1 MEKKNQMTK
10 ININEAQFVSL
21 FGGKPSVVDNF
32 YQDKEYPDFTISN
45 ERMNKSRDVWYP
57 FYRDRYNEDKSKII
71 HHIAFYTTMRMLD
84 NGKKIPYSGGAKIYH
99 SIKNIPFSRDQ
110 VEWVEKK
117 IQKKYGNYSLEE
129 LYDQMIID
137 SEKGFYESDMN
148 SKNSVLKLL
157 KDGFFDQYLNGSLKD
172 VALWSVGRLNDTS
185 DMLSWLYS
193 KNKFTKKLNYNT
205 VMDYLK
211 KNCDEIADS
220 NNSFMGD
227 DIFIALSWIENS
239 LSKLNRVPTNKGTD

>member
-1 MEKKNQMTK
+1 M
-10 ININEAQFVSL
+10 
-21 FGGKPSVVDNF
+21 
-32 YQDKEYPDFTISN
+32 
-45 ERMNKSRDVWYP
+45 
-57 FYRDRYNEDKSKII
+57 
-71 HHIAFYTTMRMLD
+71 
-84 NGKKIPYSGGAKIYH
+84 
-99 SIKNIPFSRDQ
+99 
-110 VEWVEKK
+110 
-117 IQKKYGNYSLEE
+117 
-129 LYDQMIID
+129 
-137 SEKGFYESDMN
+137 
-148 SKNSVLKLL
+148 
-157 KDGFFDQYLNGSLKD
+157 KD